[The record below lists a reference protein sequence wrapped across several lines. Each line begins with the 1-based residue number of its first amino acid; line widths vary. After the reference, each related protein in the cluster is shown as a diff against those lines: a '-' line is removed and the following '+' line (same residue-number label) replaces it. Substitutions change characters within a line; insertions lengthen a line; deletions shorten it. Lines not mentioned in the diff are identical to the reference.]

1 MPIFVRKRGVFSLVS
16 SDKRGFMK
24 EYLRLLLIL
33 AIPLLLVSVYSISGH
48 RLVFN
53 GWTVSKIHFWQKHLP
68 CLGSPESPS
77 DSISADT
84 IVVVAVDT
92 IAVEPVPLPL
102 DTAGKRI
109 LFFGDSMIEGL
120 SMRFADYARENGHQL
135 YTVCWYG
142 STTTGWANN
151 LDTLQSFLSWS
162 EADYVVVSLGG
173 NELKVKDLDNRAE
186 NIRIIQRALGTRP
199 TIWVAPPSW
208 VKNPTITGVIRG
220 VVGDKRYFDSTRLT
234 YTRGSDKM
242 HPTFGSASR
251 WMDSIAVWMSSP
263 QTAHPIEM
271 NFPQATQPR
280 KWKKK
285 FMFPKK

>member
-1 MPIFVRKRGVFSLVS
+1 MPVFVRKRGVFSLVS

-68 CLGSPESPS
+68 CLRSPESPS

-120 SMRFADYARENGHQL
+120 SMRFADYARENGHEL

-142 STTTGWANN
+142 STTTGWAHN
-151 LDTLQSFLSWS
+151 LDTLQSFLHWS

-173 NELKVKDLDNRAE
+173 NELKVKDLDNHAE
-186 NIRIIQRALGTRP
+186 NIRIIQRALGSRP

-220 VVGDKRYFDSTRLT
+220 EVGDKRYFDSTRLT

-263 QTAHPIEM
+263 QTAHPIKM
-271 NFPQATQPR
+271 NFPKATTPR

>member
-1 MPIFVRKRGVFSLVS
+1 
-16 SDKRGFMK
+16 MK
-24 EYLRLLLIL
+24 EYVRLITILL
-33 AIPLLLVSVYSISGH
+33 IPLLLVLAYSSSGFRFSFNGLSISK
-48 RLVFN
+48 LN
-53 GWTVSKIHFWQKHLP
+53 LS
-68 CLGSPESPS
+68 CLSPNPIETPVVG
-77 DSISADT
+77 DSLSGTFVDTLALDT
-84 IVVVAVDT
+84 IISNTESNITMIDT
-92 IAVEPVPLPL
+92 
-102 DTAGKRI
+102 TGKRI

-120 SMRFADYARENGHQL
+120 SMRFADYARENGHEL

-151 LDTLQSFLSWS
+151 LDTLHSFLRWS

-173 NELKVKDLDNRAE
+173 NELKVKDLENRAE
-186 NIRIIQRALGTRP
+186 NIRIIQRALGSRP

-220 VVGDKRYFDSTRLT
+220 TVGEKRYFDSTKLT

-263 QTAHPIEM
+263 QTAHPIKM
-271 NFPQATQPR
+271 DFPKATQPR

>member
-1 MPIFVRKRGVFSLVS
+1 
-16 SDKRGFMK
+16 MK

-53 GWTVSKIHFWQKHLP
+53 GWTVSKIHFWQKFLASHPLTAHH
-68 CLGSPESPS
+68 SPLT
-77 DSISADT
+77 DSIPQDTAEVIAADT
-84 IVVVAVDT
+84 L
-92 IAVEPVPLPL
+92 IAEPAPLAT

-135 YTVCWYG
+135 FTVCWYG
-142 STTTGWANN
+142 STTTGWAHN
-151 LDTLQSFLSWS
+151 LDTLQSFLRWS

-173 NELKVKDLDNRAE
+173 NELKVKDLENRAE
-186 NIRIIQRALGTRP
+186 NITLIQRALGSRP

-208 VKNPTITGVIRG
+208 VKNPTITKVIRG

-263 QTAHPIEM
+263 QTAHPIKM
-271 NFPQATQPR
+271 DFPKATQPR

>member
-1 MPIFVRKRGVFSLVS
+1 MPVFVRKRGVFSLVS

-53 GWTVSKIHFWQKHLP
+53 GWTVSKIHFWQKHLS
-68 CLGSPESPS
+68 CLRSPESPS

-142 STTTGWANN
+142 STTTGWAHN
-151 LDTLQSFLSWS
+151 LDTLQSFLRWS

-186 NIRIIQRALGTRP
+186 NIRIIQRALGSRP

-220 VVGDKRYFDSTRLT
+220 EVGEKRYFDSTRLT

-263 QTAHPIEM
+263 QTAHPIRM
-271 NFPQATQPR
+271 NFPKATEPR

>member
-1 MPIFVRKRGVFSLVS
+1 
-16 SDKRGFMK
+16 MK

-135 YTVCWYG
+135 FTVCWYG
-142 STTTGWANN
+142 STTTGWAHN
-151 LDTLQSFLSWS
+151 LDTLQSFLRWS

-173 NELKVKDLDNRAE
+173 NELKVKDLENRAE
-186 NIRIIQRALGTRP
+186 NITLIQRALGSRP

-208 VKNPTITGVIRG
+208 VKDPTITEVIRG

-263 QTAHPIEM
+263 QTAHPIKM
-271 NFPQATQPR
+271 DFPKATEPR

>member
-1 MPIFVRKRGVFSLVS
+1 MPVFVRKRGVFSLVS

-135 YTVCWYG
+135 FTVCWYG
-142 STTTGWANN
+142 STTTGWAHN
-151 LDTLQSFLSWS
+151 LDTLQSFLRWS

-186 NIRIIQRALGTRP
+186 NIRIIQRALGSRP

-208 VKNPTITGVIRG
+208 VKDPTITEVIRG
-220 VVGDKRYFDSTRLT
+220 VVGDKHYFDSTRLT

-263 QTAHPIEM
+263 QTAHPIKM
-271 NFPQATQPR
+271 DFPKATEPR

>member
-1 MPIFVRKRGVFSLVS
+1 MPVFVRKRGVFSLVS

-53 GWTVSKIHFWQKHLP
+53 GWTVSKIHFWQKHLS
-68 CLGSPESPS
+68 CLRSPESPS

-142 STTTGWANN
+142 STTTGWAHN
-151 LDTLQSFLSWS
+151 LDTLQSFLRWS

-186 NIRIIQRALGTRP
+186 NIRIIQRALGSRP

-220 VVGDKRYFDSTRLT
+220 VVGDKRYFDSTKLT

-251 WMDSIAVWMSSP
+251 WMDSIAVWISSP
-263 QTAHPIEM
+263 QTAHPIKM
-271 NFPQATQPR
+271 DFPKATQPR

>member
-1 MPIFVRKRGVFSLVS
+1 
-16 SDKRGFMK
+16 MK
-24 EYLRLLLIL
+24 EYVRLMLIL
-33 AIPLLLVSVYSISGH
+33 LIPLLLVLAYSHSGH
-48 RLVFN
+48 IVSFN
-53 GWTVSKIHFWQKHLP
+53 SGSLNKINFERFETDIRALLFLTKFEENVEDTL
-68 CLGSPESPS
+68 LS
-77 DSISADT
+77 DTLQMSIVHD
-84 IVVVAVDT
+84 
-92 IAVEPVPLPL
+92 VPLEEEQPFSP
-102 DTAGKRI
+102 DTASKRI

-120 SMRFADYARENGHQL
+120 SMRFADYARENCHEL

-151 LDTLQSFLSWS
+151 LDTLHSFLRWS
-162 EADYVVVSLGG
+162 EADFVVVSLGG

-199 TIWVAPPSW
+199 TIWIAPPSW

-263 QTAHPIEM
+263 QTAHPIQM

>member
-1 MPIFVRKRGVFSLVS
+1 MPVFVRKRGVFSLVS

-53 GWTVSKIHFWQKHLP
+53 GWTVSKIHFWQKHLS
-68 CLGSPESPS
+68 CLRSPESPS

-135 YTVCWYG
+135 FTVCWYG
-142 STTTGWANN
+142 STTTGWAHN
-151 LDTLQSFLSWS
+151 LDTLQSFLRWS

-186 NIRIIQRALGTRP
+186 NIRIIQRALGSRP

-220 VVGDKRYFDSTRLT
+220 EVGDKRYFDSTRLT

-263 QTAHPIEM
+263 QTAHPIKM
-271 NFPQATQPR
+271 DFPKATEPR

>member
-1 MPIFVRKRGVFSLVS
+1 MPVFVRKRGVFSLVS

-53 GWTVSKIHFWQKHLP
+53 GWTVSKIHFWQKHLS
-68 CLGSPESPS
+68 CLRSPESPS

-135 YTVCWYG
+135 FTVCWYG
-142 STTTGWANN
+142 STTTGWAHN
-151 LDTLQSFLSWS
+151 LDTLQSFLRWS

-186 NIRIIQRALGTRP
+186 NIRIIQRALGSRP

-220 VVGDKRYFDSTRLT
+220 VVGDKRYFDSTKLT

-251 WMDSIAVWMSSP
+251 WMDSIAVWISSP
-263 QTAHPIEM
+263 QTAHPIKM
-271 NFPQATQPR
+271 DFPKATQPR

>member
-1 MPIFVRKRGVFSLVS
+1 MPVFVRKRGVFSLVS

-68 CLGSPESPS
+68 CLGSPEDAS

-135 YTVCWYG
+135 FTVCWYG
-142 STTTGWANN
+142 STTTGWAHN
-151 LDTLQSFLSWS
+151 LDTLQSFLRWS

-186 NIRIIQRALGTRP
+186 NIRIIQRALGSRP

-220 VVGDKRYFDSTRLT
+220 EVGDKRYFDSTRLT
-234 YTRGSDKM
+234 YTRGSDNM

-263 QTAHPIEM
+263 QTAHPIKM
-271 NFPQATQPR
+271 DFPKATEPR

>member
-1 MPIFVRKRGVFSLVS
+1 
-16 SDKRGFMK
+16 MK

-33 AIPLLLVSVYSISGH
+33 ATPLLLLSVYSVSGH

-53 GWTVSKIHFWQKHLP
+53 GWTVSKIHFWQKLLSEIQPSPLP
-68 CLGSPESPS
+68 QDTIPS
-77 DSISADT
+77 DTIEAIAIDT
-84 IVVVAVDT
+84 L
-92 IAVEPVPLPL
+92 IAEPAPLAI

-151 LDTLQSFLSWS
+151 LDTLQSFLRWS

-271 NFPQATQPR
+271 NFPQAPQPR

>member
-1 MPIFVRKRGVFSLVS
+1 
-16 SDKRGFMK
+16 MK

-33 AIPLLLVSVYSISGH
+33 ATPLLLVSVYSVSGH

-53 GWTVSKIHFWQKHLP
+53 GWTMSKIHFWQKLLASHPLTAHR
-68 CLGSPESPS
+68 SPAHRSPLN
-77 DSISADT
+77 DTIPQDTAEVIAADT
-84 IVVVAVDT
+84 L
-92 IAVEPVPLPL
+92 IAEPAPLAL

-142 STTTGWANN
+142 STTTGWANS

>member
-1 MPIFVRKRGVFSLVS
+1 
-16 SDKRGFMK
+16 MK

-33 AIPLLLVSVYSISGH
+33 ATPLLLVSVYSVSGH

-53 GWTVSKIHFWQKHLP
+53 GWTMSKIHFWQKLLASHPLTAHL
-68 CLGSPESPS
+68 SPAHLSPAQRS
-77 DSISADT
+77 PAQRSPLNDTIPQDTAEVIAADT
-84 IVVVAVDT
+84 L
-92 IAVEPVPLPL
+92 IAEPAPLSL

-151 LDTLQSFLSWS
+151 LDTLQSFLRWS

-263 QTAHPIEM
+263 QTAHPIQM

>member
-1 MPIFVRKRGVFSLVS
+1 
-16 SDKRGFMK
+16 MK

-68 CLGSPESPS
+68 CLRSPESPS

-92 IAVEPVPLPL
+92 ISVEPVPLPL
-102 DTAGKRI
+102 DTARKRI

-135 YTVCWYG
+135 FTVCWYG
-142 STTTGWANN
+142 STTTGWAHN
-151 LDTLQSFLSWS
+151 LDTLQSFLRWS

-173 NELKVKDLDNRAE
+173 NELKVKDLDNSAE
-186 NIRIIQRALGTRP
+186 NIRIIQRALGSRP

-208 VKNPTITGVIRG
+208 VKNPTITEVIRG

-271 NFPQATQPR
+271 NFPKATTPR

>member
-1 MPIFVRKRGVFSLVS
+1 MPVFVRKRGVFSLVS

-68 CLGSPESPS
+68 CLGSPEDAS

-92 IAVEPVPLPL
+92 IAVEPAPLPL

-135 YTVCWYG
+135 FTVCWYG
-142 STTTGWANN
+142 STTTGWAHN
-151 LDTLQSFLSWS
+151 LDTLQSFLRWS

-186 NIRIIQRALGTRP
+186 NIRIIQRALGSRP

-220 VVGDKRYFDSTRLT
+220 EVGDKRYFDSTRLT

-263 QTAHPIEM
+263 QTAHPIKM
-271 NFPQATQPR
+271 DFPKATEPR